1 MNSLTR
7 NMGTPQIRCRS
18 ITGGRDVAPFLYEA
32 NLLGEWVAINYQFA
46 AWLVE
51 DMRIKH
57 EAEQCKSLTV
67 GTVTGEETSSGL
79 PVTTGKSSKSYSDVK
94 AMSMTVCS
102 QLSNSATNSQ
112 GLKNDY
118 Q

>member
-18 ITGGRDVAPFLYEA
+18 MAGSDATPFLYEA
-32 NLLGEWVAINYQFA
+32 NLQGEWVPINYQFV

-51 DMRIKH
+51 DTKIRH
-57 EAEQCKSLTV
+57 EAERCKSLTES
-67 GTVTGEETSSGL
+67 TVTGGETSSGL

-94 AMSMTVCS
+94 TMSMTVCGL
-102 QLSNSATNSQ
+102 LSNSAKNSQ